1 MGPERAGMSDL
12 GIRGAVAVVGN
23 AFVYV
28 LQPLEQARQMIGRS
42 GKDATG
48 APATPWSPA
57 VPTDLGQVN
66 GLLFTATVMAL
77 SVLDA
82 FASACQEISELPG
95 QQKVYFERYDF
106 IHSEVAWVQGY
117 QASIAKLAFDGNG
130 FFDYA
135 NRLKHERP
143 WVGSLSM
150 SERTG
155 MVDVYDSSGMG
166 YLYGVLVPLYT
177 HIKGM
182 VIRLGVQHSVH
193 MPNFPNM

>member
-1 MGPERAGMSDL
+1 MSNL
-12 GIRGAVAVVGN
+12 GARGAVAVVGN

-42 GKDATG
+42 GKA
-48 APATPWSPA
+48 SPA

-95 QQKVYFERYDF
+95 QHKVYFERYDF

-117 QASIAKLAFDGNG
+117 QASIAKLVFEGNG

-143 WVGSLSM
+143 WVGSLST

-155 MVDVYDSSGMG
+155 VVDVYDSSGMG
-166 YLYGVLVPLYT
+166 YLYSVLVPLYT

-182 VIRLGVQHSVH
+182 VIRLGVQHNVH